1 MITLVE
7 PTIDILPAFNR
18 INYTI
23 SSTNANETGFK
34 YVVKVYNDS
43 DELIT
48 QAFYDSPA
56 NPSEPVEFDVSKFV
70 SVNFQY
76 NNGFYQV
83 ATSLSSTNTIRGY
96 YLKCYEYYEVDGSF
110 VIVEASEVES
120 ATKYAF
126 AGSLPLLEED
136 NWAADLDKYTGES
149 LSVYKPLTDWVTTT
163 FTDRGSIK
171 MRETDSQIFAFINKG
186 YLDEIRLEVQYFN
199 GTLQNYTITPSAPSV
214 TPCITYV
221 KITPMDY
228 GPNVKRIYL
237 YVGWRL
243 PMSYSSSLFATI
255 YTQGCGRFDPM
266 RLAYINKYGAFDFF
280 NFDLVSKTTFDVE
293 RKGYERNYNGS
304 IYEAGGVVVKNINPV
319 YYTKETQKWKIISD
333 YLNDSQAETLR
344 ELYSSPLVYM
354 NLVNDN
360 YINFSWIPV
369 KPTATSYEV
378 KKTAIDKVFNIEME
392 LEFGLIN
399 TRQVI

>member
-7 PTIDILPAFNR
+7 PTIDYLPAFNR

-23 SSTNANETGFK
+23 SSTNANLAGFK

-56 NPSEPVEFDVSKFV
+56 NPADSVEFDVSKFV
-70 SVNFQY
+70 SVNFEY
-76 NNGFYQV
+76 TSGFYQV
-83 ATSLSSTNTIRGY
+83 ATSASNTNIIKGY
-96 YLKCYEYYEVDGSF
+96 YLKCYEYYEVGGVF
-110 VIVEASEVES
+110 AIIEASEVVSE
-120 ATKYAF
+120 TKYALAASF
-126 AGSLPLLEED
+126 PLLEEN
-136 NWAADLDKYTGES
+136 NWTTDLAKYTGS
-149 LSVYKPLTDWVTTT
+149 SNTNYLPLTDWST
-163 FTDRGSIK
+163 IK
-171 MRETDSQIFAFINKG
+171 ARETDAQIFAFINTG
-186 YLDEIRLEVQYFN
+186 LLTNVELLV
-199 GTLQNYTITPSAPSV
+199 TYTNATTQTYYITPSAPAVNPSV
-214 TPCITYV
+214 TYIQITAM
-221 KITPMDY
+221 TY
-228 GPNVKRIYL
+228 GANVADIQLFANWNNGSARRAK
-237 YVGWRL
+237 
-243 PMSYSSSLFATI
+243 FATI

-293 RKGYERNYNGS
+293 KKGYERNYSGS
-304 IYEAGGVVVKNINPV
+304 IYEANGVVVKNINPI

-333 YLNDSQAETLR
+333 YLNDSQAEILR

-369 KPTATSYEV
+369 KPTGTSYEV

>member
-7 PTIDILPAFNR
+7 PTIDYLPAFNR

-23 SSTNANETGFK
+23 SSTNANLAGFK

-56 NPSEPVEFDVSKFV
+56 NPADSVEFDVSKFV
-70 SVNFQY
+70 SVNFDY
-76 NNGFYQV
+76 SSGFYQV
-83 ATSLSSTNTIRGY
+83 ATSSSNTNIIKGY
-96 YLKCYEYYEVDGSF
+96 YLKCYEYYEVAGVF
-110 VIVEASEVES
+110 VIVEASEVISE
-120 ATKYAF
+120 TKYALAASF
-126 AGSLPLLEED
+126 PLLEEN
-136 NWAADLDKYTGES
+136 NWTTDLAKYTGAS
-149 LSVYKPLTDWVTTT
+149 NTNYLPLTDWST
-163 FTDRGSIK
+163 IK
-171 MRETDSQIFAFINKG
+171 ARETDAQIFGFINTG
-186 YLDEIRLEVQYFN
+186 LLTNVELLV
-199 GTLQNYTITPSAPSV
+199 TYTNATTQTYYITPAAVATPSV
-214 TPCITYV
+214 TYIQITAM
-221 KITPMDY
+221 TY
-228 GPNVKRIYL
+228 GANVADIQLFTNWNNGSARRAK
-237 YVGWRL
+237 
-243 PMSYSSSLFATI
+243 FATI
-255 YTQGCGRFDPM
+255 FTQGCGRFDPM
-266 RLAYINKYGAFDFF
+266 RLAYINKFGAFDFF

-293 RKGYERNYNGS
+293 KKGYERNYSGS
-304 IYEAGGVVVKNINPV
+304 IYEANGVVVKNINPI

-333 YLNDSQAETLR
+333 YLNDSQAEILR

-369 KPTATSYEV
+369 KPTGTSYEV

>member
-1 MITLVE
+1 MITLLE

-23 SSTNANETGFK
+23 SSTNADQSGFK
-34 YVVKVYNDS
+34 YVVQVYSDS
-43 DELIT
+43 DDLIT

-76 NNGFYQV
+76 TDGFYQV
-83 ATSLSSTNTIRGY
+83 ETFLNRTNIIKGF
-96 YLKCYEYYEVDGSF
+96 YLKCYEYYSIDGIFQIVD
-110 VIVEASEVES
+110 ASEVES
-120 ATKYAF
+120 DTKYAL
-126 AGSLPLLEED
+126 AASLPLLEEN
-136 NWAADLDKYTGES
+136 NWAVDLNNYTGAS
-149 LSVYKPLTDWVTTT
+149 NSVYKPLTDWST
-163 FTDRGSIK
+163 IK
-171 MRETDSQIFAFINKG
+171 ARETDAQIFGFINTG
-186 YLDEIRLEVQYFN
+186 LLTNCELLVTYNNATTQTY
-199 GTLQNYTITPSAPSV
+199 YITPASVSTPSV
-214 TPCITYV
+214 TYIQITAM
-221 KITPMDY
+221 TY
-228 GPNVKRIYL
+228 GQNVNNIQLFTNWNNGSARRAK
-237 YVGWRL
+237 
-243 PMSYSSSLFATI
+243 FATI

-293 RKGYERNYNGS
+293 RKGYERNYSGS
-304 IYEAGGVVVKNINPV
+304 IYEPNGVVVKNINPI

-378 KKTAIDKVFNIEME
+378 KKTAIDKVFNIELD

>member
-23 SSTNANETGFK
+23 SSTNADQSGFK

-56 NPSEPVEFDVSKFV
+56 NPSDPVEFDVSKFV
-70 SVNFQY
+70 SVNFDY
-76 NNGFYQV
+76 SSGFYQV
-83 ATSLSSTNTIRGY
+83 ATSASNTNIIKGF
-96 YLKCYEYYEVDGSF
+96 YLKCYEYYQVDGVF

-120 ATKYAF
+120 ATKYAL
-126 AGSLPLLEED
+126 AASLPLLEEN
-136 NWAADLDKYTGES
+136 NWAADLNNYTGAS
-149 LSVYKPLTDWVTTT
+149 NSIYKPLTDWST
-163 FTDRGSIK
+163 IK
-171 MRETDSQIFAFINKG
+171 ARETDAQIFGFLNTGLLTNCELLVTYNNATTQT
-186 YLDEIRLEVQYFN
+186 YY
-199 GTLQNYTITPSAPSV
+199 ITPAAVSTPSV
-214 TPCITYV
+214 TYIQITAM
-221 KITPMDY
+221 TY
-228 GPNVKRIYL
+228 GANVNNIQLFANWNNGSARRAK
-237 YVGWRL
+237 
-243 PMSYSSSLFATI
+243 FATI

-266 RLAYINKYGAFDFF
+266 RLAYINKFGAFDFF

-293 RKGYERNYNGS
+293 RKGYERNYSGS
-304 IYEAGGVVVKNINPV
+304 IYEANGVVVKNINPV

-333 YLNDSQAETLR
+333 YLNDAQAETLR

-378 KKTAIDKVFNIEME
+378 KKTAIDKVFNIELD

>member
-7 PTIDILPAFNR
+7 PSIDYLPAFNR

-23 SSTNANETGFK
+23 SSTNANESGFK
-34 YVVKVYNDS
+34 YVVQVYNDA

-56 NPSEPVEFDVSKFV
+56 NPSDPVEFDVSKFV
-70 SVNFQY
+70 SVNFSY
-76 NNGFYQV
+76 GTGFYQV
-83 ATSLSSTNTIRGY
+83 ATSASNTNIIKGF
-96 YLKCYEYYEVDGSF
+96 YLKVYEYYQVGGVFE
-110 VIVEASEVES
+110 IVEASEVIS
-120 ATKYAF
+120 DTKYAL
-126 AGSLPLLEED
+126 AISLPLLELD
-136 NWAADLDKYTGES
+136 NWYADVEKYTGVSGSE
-149 LSVYKPLTDWVTTT
+149 YKPLTDWGT
-163 FTDRGSIK
+163 IK
-171 MRETDSQIFAFINKG
+171 ARETDAQIFAFINTG
-186 YLDEIRLEVQYFN
+186 LLTRVELLVTYAN
-199 GTLQNYTITPSAPSV
+199 GTTTTFFITPSAPAVNPS
-214 TPCITYV
+214 ITYFQ
-221 KITPMDY
+221 ITAMTY
-228 GPNVKRIYL
+228 GANVANIQLFTNWGEGVIPNRFK
-237 YVGWRL
+237 
-243 PMSYSSSLFATI
+243 FATI

-266 RLAYINKYGAFDFF
+266 RLAYLNKYGAYDFF

-378 KKTAIDKVFNIEME
+378 KKTAIDKVFNIELD

>member
-1 MITLVE
+1 MITLLE

-23 SSTNANETGFK
+23 SSTNADESGFK

-56 NPSEPVEFDVSKFV
+56 NPSDPVEFDVSKFV
-70 SVNFQY
+70 SVNFNY
-76 NNGFYQV
+76 SSGFYQV
-83 ATSLSSTNTIRGY
+83 ATSASNTNIIKGF
-96 YLKCYEYYEVDGSF
+96 YLKCYEYYQVDGVF

-120 ATKYAF
+120 TTKYAL
-126 AGSLPLLEED
+126 AASLPLLEEN
-136 NWAADLDKYTGES
+136 NWATDLNNYTGTS
-149 LSVYKPLTDWVTTT
+149 NSVYKPLTDWST
-163 FTDRGSIK
+163 IK
-171 MRETDSQIFAFINKG
+171 ARETDAQIFGFLNTGLLTNVELLVTYNNATTQT
-186 YLDEIRLEVQYFN
+186 YY
-199 GTLQNYTITPSAPSV
+199 ITPAAVSTPSV
-214 TPCITYV
+214 TYIQVTALTYNSGTGV
-221 KITPMDY
+221 DNIQLFANWNNGSARRAK
-228 GPNVKRIYL
+228 
-237 YVGWRL
+237 
-243 PMSYSSSLFATI
+243 FATI

-266 RLAYINKYGAFDFF
+266 RLAYINKFGAFDFF

-293 RKGYERNYNGS
+293 RKGYERNYSGS
-304 IYEAGGVVVKNINPV
+304 IYEANGVVVKNINPV

-333 YLNDSQAETLR
+333 YLNDAQAETLR

-378 KKTAIDKVFNIEME
+378 KKTAIDKVFNIELD

>member
-23 SSTNANETGFK
+23 SSTNANEPGFK

-56 NPSEPVEFDVSKFV
+56 NPADSVEFDVSKFV

-83 ATSLSSTNTIRGY
+83 ATSLSSTNTIRGF
-96 YLKCYEYYEVDGSF
+96 YLKCYEYYEVAGSF

-120 ATKYAF
+120 DTKYAL
-126 AGSLPLLEED
+126 AASLPLLEED
-136 NWAADLDKYTGES
+136 NWVADLDNYTGAS
-149 LSVYKPLTDWVTTT
+149 NSVYKPLSDWTT
-163 FTDRGSIK
+163 IK
-171 MRETDSQIFAFINKG
+171 ARETDSQIFGFLNTGLLVNVELLVTYNNATTQTF
-186 YLDEIRLEVQYFN
+186 F
-199 GTLQNYTITPSAPSV
+199 ITPAEVSTPSV
-214 TPCITYV
+214 TYVQITAM
-221 KITPMDY
+221 TY
-228 GPNVKRIYL
+228 GVNVNNIQLFANWNNGSAR
-237 YVGWRL
+237 RA
-243 PMSYSSSLFATI
+243 SFATI
-255 YTQGCGRFDPM
+255 FTQGCGRFDPM

-280 NFDLVSKTTFDVE
+280 NFELVSKTTFDVE

-304 IYEAGGVVVKNINPV
+304 IYEAGGVVVKNINPI

-333 YLNDSQAETLR
+333 YLNDAQAETLR

>member
-23 SSTNANETGFK
+23 SSTNADQSGFK

-56 NPSEPVEFDVSKFV
+56 NPADSVEFDVSKFV
-70 SVNFQY
+70 SVNFDY
-76 NNGFYQV
+76 SDGFYQV
-83 ATSLSSTNTIRGY
+83 AATLSSTKIIKGF
-96 YLKCYEYYEVDGSF
+96 YLKCYEYYQVDGVF

-120 ATKYAF
+120 DTKYAL
-126 AGSLPLLEED
+126 AASLPLLEENNWVANID
-136 NWAADLDKYTGES
+136 NYVGSYETGI
-149 LSVYKPLTDWVTTT
+149 KPLTDWET
-163 FTDRGSIK
+163 IK
-171 MRETDSQIFAFINKG
+171 MRETDSQIFGFINTG
-186 YLDEIRLEVQYFN
+186 VLLSVQLQVRYTN
-199 GTLQNYTITPSAPSV
+199 GTTQTYYITPTPNPPTI
-214 TPCITYV
+214 TPCITYFRV
-221 KITPMDY
+221 TPSDY
-228 GPNVKRIYL
+228 GPNVERIRL
-237 YVGWRL
+237 FSEWSNDEGGSFYVK
-243 PMSYSSSLFATI
+243 LFATI
-255 YTQGCGRFDPM
+255 FTQGCGRFDPM
-266 RLAYINKYGAFDFF
+266 RLAYINKFGAFDFF

-293 RKGYERNYNGS
+293 RKGYQRNYSGS
-304 IYEAGGVVVKNINPV
+304 IYEANGVVVKNINPI

-378 KKTAIDKVFNIEME
+378 KKTAIDKVFNIELD

>member
-23 SSTNANETGFK
+23 SSTNANEPGFK

-56 NPSEPVEFDVSKFV
+56 NPADSVEFDVSKFV

-83 ATSLSSTNTIRGY
+83 ATSLSSTNTIRGF
-96 YLKCYEYYEVDGSF
+96 YLKCYEYYEVAGSF

-120 ATKYAF
+120 DTKYAL
-126 AGSLPLLEED
+126 AASLPLLEED
-136 NWAADLDKYTGES
+136 NWVADLDNYTGAS
-149 LSVYKPLTDWVTTT
+149 NSVYKPLTDWTT
-163 FTDRGSIK
+163 IK
-171 MRETDSQIFAFINKG
+171 ARETDSQIFAFINTG
-186 YLDEIRLEVQYFN
+186 LLVNVELLVTYNNATTQTFF
-199 GTLQNYTITPSAPSV
+199 ITPAVVSTPSV
-214 TPCITYV
+214 TYVQITAM
-221 KITPMDY
+221 TY
-228 GPNVKRIYL
+228 GVNVNNIQLFANWNNGSAR
-237 YVGWRL
+237 RAN
-243 PMSYSSSLFATI
+243 FATI
-255 YTQGCGRFDPM
+255 FTQGCGRFDPM

-333 YLNDSQAETLR
+333 YLNDAQAETLR

>member
-23 SSTNANETGFK
+23 SSTNADQSGFK

-56 NPSEPVEFDVSKFV
+56 NPADSVEFDVSKFV
-70 SVNFQY
+70 SVNFDY
-76 NNGFYQV
+76 SDGFYQV
-83 ATSLSSTNTIRGY
+83 ATTLSSTKIIKGF
-96 YLKCYEYYEVDGSF
+96 YLKCYEYYQVDGVF

-120 ATKYAF
+120 ETKYAL
-126 AGSLPLLEED
+126 AASLPLLEED
-136 NWAADLDKYTGES
+136 NWAIDLENYTGAS
-149 LSVYKPLTDWVTTT
+149 NSFYKPLTNWVTTT
-163 FTDRGSIK
+163 FSDPYSIK

-186 YLDEIRLEVQYFN
+186 FLTSVRVSVEYTN
-199 GTLQNYTITPSAPSV
+199 GTFQEYTITPSTPET
-214 TPCITYV
+214 TPCITYIR
-221 KITPMDY
+221 ITPSDY
-228 GPNVKRIYL
+228 GANVKTIYL
-237 YVGWRL
+237 YSRWTLG
-243 PMSYSSSLFATI
+243 MANIISLFATI
-255 YTQGCGRFDPM
+255 HTQGCGRFDPM

-304 IYEAGGVVVKNINPV
+304 IYEAGGVVVKNINPI

-333 YLNDSQAETLR
+333 YLNDAQAETLR

-378 KKTAIDKVFNIEME
+378 KKTAIDKVFNIELE